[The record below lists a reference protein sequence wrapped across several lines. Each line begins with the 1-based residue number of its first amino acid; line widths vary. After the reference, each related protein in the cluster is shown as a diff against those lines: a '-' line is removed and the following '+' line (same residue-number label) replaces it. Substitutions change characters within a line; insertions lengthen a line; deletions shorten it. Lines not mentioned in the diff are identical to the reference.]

1 MSAPQAVPF
10 KGALT
15 AFLRIFR
22 PFLPPPPFP
31 LSWQYT
37 RMHLDETLTSRKWLI
52 LWYNFKVRPAAP
64 AGQMGNIMVNSETDN
79 IFNRI
84 LEAWNSA
91 KNSKRFA
98 KSGGRKI

>member
-1 MSAPQAVPF
+1 
-10 KGALT
+10 
-15 AFLRIFR
+15 
-22 PFLPPPPFP
+22 
-31 LSWQYT
+31 
-37 RMHLDETLTSRKWLI
+37 MHLDEALTSSKRRIIHHKI
-52 LWYNFKVRPAAP
+52 KVRPAAP
-64 AGQMGNIMVNSETDN
+64 AGQMGNIMVNSEIDN